1 MKTVIFIVLILVQIL
16 IAFAVYRIVTKAMSK
31 KRSEAESRLADLSQT
46 AEGRT
51 ILEKESQERE
61 VKNKKTQK
69 VMAIFRIIAYLF
81 ILSAIIAK
89 ILIK

>member
-1 MKTVIFIVLILVQIL
+1 MKTLIFIVLIFVQVL

-51 ILEKESQERE
+51 ILEKEFQERE

-69 VMAIFRIIAYLF
+69 VVAIFRIIAYLF

-89 ILIK
+89 ILIM